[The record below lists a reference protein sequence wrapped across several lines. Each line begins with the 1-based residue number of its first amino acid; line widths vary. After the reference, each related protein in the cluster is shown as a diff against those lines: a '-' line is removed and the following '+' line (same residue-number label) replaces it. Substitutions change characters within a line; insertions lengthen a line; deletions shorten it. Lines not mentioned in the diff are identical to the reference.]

1 MGKNYYTTLEINRS
15 ASDADIKQ
23 SYRRLALKYH
33 PQNNNQPCAYEK
45 FNQLAEAYD
54 VLSDPRKK
62 ATYDKFGEEGL
73 RGGIPP
79 ESAASG
85 AWSSGYTYHGN
96 PEKTFR
102 EFFGGDNPFA
112 DYHISEVELSFGGL
126 RGRQMTK
133 QDPPIERD
141 LHLALEDLFHGCTKK
156 IKISRRVMNE
166 DGQTSS
172 IKDKIL
178 TITVKPGWKEGTQIT
193 FPKEGDQ
200 GPNSIPSD
208 IIFIVRQK
216 PHPLFAR
223 QNDDLIYTENITL
236 GKALTGCSVEVE
248 TLDGKLLNIPVN
260 EIVYPQYNKLVS
272 GEGMPLSS
280 NPTARGDLII
290 HFNIQFPQ
298 KLSTEKK
305 LLIKQALCM

>member
-1 MGKNYYTTLEINRS
+1 MGKDYYTTLEINRS

-33 PQNNNQPCAYEK
+33 PQNNNQTGASEK

-112 DYHISEVELSFGGL
+112 DFHTSEVELSFGGL
-126 RGRQMTK
+126 RGREVTK

-156 IKISRRVMNE
+156 IKISRR
-166 DGQTSS
+166 
-172 IKDKIL
+172 
-178 TITVKPGWKEGTQIT
+178 
-193 FPKEGDQ
+193 
-200 GPNSIPSD
+200 GPNSIPAD

-216 PHPLFAR
+216 PHPLFVR
-223 QNDDLIYTENITL
+223 QNNDLIYTENISLEKLISYQQPCTSNISAPEIDQDYVLKITL
-236 GKALTGCSVEVE
+236 V
-248 TLDGKLLNIPVN
+248 P
-260 EIVYPQYNKLVS
+260 
-272 GEGMPLSS
+272 
-280 NPTARGDLII
+280 
-290 HFNIQFPQ
+290 
-298 KLSTEKK
+298 
-305 LLIKQALCM
+305 